1 MPFMEGISYYNRY
14 TGRVEQEQ
22 VLGEKY
28 LQWIYGTAS
37 GRLALHALVKRG
49 MFSAL
54 MGWWKNRPSSA
65 KAFPPLWRS
74 TASTWRSPS
83 KGWESLNIST
93 IFSTV
98 A

>member
-37 GRLALHALVKRG
+37 GRLALHL
-49 MFSAL
+49 
-54 MGWWKNRPSSA
+54 
-65 KAFPPLWRS
+65 
-74 TASTWRSPS
+74 
-83 KGWESLNIST
+83 SLIH
-93 IFSTV
+93 I
-98 A
+98 